1 MIIRDTDASSHS
13 GTADEDVL
21 MSDTLVFDFSSYVIT
36 ADETSGSPDP
46 QTAPGEV
53 PVNKKHEPLKTQ
65 TTNLSN
71 GTSVF
76 LNTNEI
82 FGNLNFKQDESSLCD
97 EILPKMT
104 QTSSPSE
111 KITIKVT
118 SKVVSDSLIE
128 IKKSLQLIELM
139 QPKSPEISM
148 DAGPNTI

>member
-1 MIIRDTDASSHS
+1 MIIQETDGSRDSN
-13 GTADEDVL
+13 TADEDVV

-36 ADETSGSPDP
+36 ANETSGSPDP

-76 LNTNEI
+76 WNTNEI
-82 FGNLNFKQDESSLCD
+82 FGNLNYKENESSLYD
-97 EILPKMT
+97 EIFPKMT

-118 SKVVSDSLIE
+118 NKVVSDSLIE
-128 IKKSLQLIELM
+128 IKKSLLLIEQM

-148 DAGPNTI
+148 DAGLNTI

>member
-1 MIIRDTDASSHS
+1 MIIRETEESSNS

-36 ADETSGSPDP
+36 ADTPTGSPDP

-53 PVNKKHEPLKTQ
+53 PVNKKHGSLKTQ
-65 TTNLSN
+65 ATNLSN

-76 LNTNEI
+76 WNTNEI
-82 FGNLNFKQDESSLCD
+82 FGNLNSKENESSLYD
-97 EILPKMT
+97 ELFPKLT

-118 SKVVSDSLIE
+118 NKVVSDSLIE
-128 IKKSLQLIELM
+128 IKKSLQLIEQM
-139 QPKSPEISM
+139 QPKSEISI
-148 DAGPNTI
+148 DPEPNTI